1 VRRAALAAVVIDAE
15 AAGAHPAGARLGL
28 ARQLATAMGAS
39 YVSLED
45 LTPAGIEDAVRRATL
60 R

>member
-1 VRRAALAAVVIDAE
+1 VIDAE

-28 ARQLATAMGAS
+28 AGQLAAAMGAS